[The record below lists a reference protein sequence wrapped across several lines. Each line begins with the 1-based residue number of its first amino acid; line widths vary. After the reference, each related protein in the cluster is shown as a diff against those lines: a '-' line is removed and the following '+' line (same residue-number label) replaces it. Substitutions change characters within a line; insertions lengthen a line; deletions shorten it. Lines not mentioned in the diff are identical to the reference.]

1 VWRRFSLIAVLVAGV
16 CIPTLAS
23 VEDPASAGDLLLNDT
38 AIPAVGV
45 RVTFSKDNVRIK
57 WHDEDVFPAQD
68 PEERSESFWF
78 SGGHL
83 PADSAFELRWVP
95 GNASVVS
102 VQWQP
107 DPAVVQQAQAN
118 LEALQAKIDAT
129 LLGGTV
135 EVPEGLYVG
144 DLTVTNPVAIL
155 AQPGAV
161 LVGDLV
167 VNLGVGESD
176 PVGDSGSE
184 SAQGSG
190 TDSDL
195 GEGFATSISNLT
207 INGSITIEN
216 SEDVFL
222 QGIAVTDS
230 PGDGVSVINS
240 SIAILDCSI
249 TGCAGTAI
257 QATQGSW
264 VGVSENSLADNAEG
278 EFAVDAVSA
287 VEETSSPQ
295 SLPSTLPAAQSGT
308 GSESG
313 SGDGFGSGSDGT
325 NGGTSDGSG
334 DASGSGSDGTNG
346 GTSDGSGDASGSGS
360 DGTNGGTS
368 DGSGDASGS
377 GSDGTYVE
385 DPCAEFAI
393 EILQPSTSFQMF
405 HGLLMPTDPKIT
417 FRVNQDAYVELWFK
431 NAGLGPKM
439 IFDLGRLI
447 AGTYC
452 MANLIPPP
460 PTGAIYNAP
469 VGPAYVEIRATS
481 LSGCT
486 KADRQEFDVVEGV
499 QD

>member
-1 VWRRFSLIAVLVAGV
+1 MWRRFSLIAVLVAGV

-334 DASGSGSDGTNG
+334 DASGSGSDGT
-346 GTSDGSGDASGSGS
+346 
-360 DGTNGGTS
+360 
-368 DGSGDASGS
+368 
-377 GSDGTYVE
+377 YVE

>member
-1 VWRRFSLIAVLVAGV
+1 MWRRFSLIAVLVAGV

-23 VEDPASAGDLLLNDT
+23 VEDPASAGDLLLNNT

-334 DASGSGSDGTNG
+334 DASGSGSDGT
-346 GTSDGSGDASGSGS
+346 
-360 DGTNGGTS
+360 
-368 DGSGDASGS
+368 
-377 GSDGTYVE
+377 YVE